1 MGLLKRL
8 FLVENM
14 LKPKDVR
21 GDLPTTKEVYKKT
34 FDMAWPSA
42 LEAVLVALIS
52 AFDMIMVGS
61 LGKEAISAVG
71 ICNQPKFICLAPIF
85 GINTAAIVLIA
96 RRKGEERQKDA
107 NDFLKVAV
115 LWSTIATLLM
125 CSLSYIFAEPLLAF
139 AGAQADY
146 IDQAVTYFRIVLI
159 GLVPYSIGF
168 TMSAAQR
175 GAGNTRISMITNL
188 TANIVN
194 IIFNALLINGL
205 LGFPRLGVKGAAI
218 ATTIGNI
225 VSFIIAL
232 ISVTTGKR
240 YLRIT
245 KDKIE
250 DFVDKCKSFYS
261 IFLSSFGE
269 QIILR
274 FGFFTY
280 AKVVANLGTADFAAH
295 QVVCNIMTITFSF
308 GDGLQVANTSLVGQ
322 SLGAKRDDL
331 AKIYSRVTQTIG
343 ICIAVAL
350 AIVISRFSSL
360 ICMAFTN
367 DPEVIQLAHG
377 PMQVLG
383 ILCLFQIPQV
393 ITVGALR
400 GAGDVSFVTLM
411 MFICVGLL
419 RPGVSY
425 LLVYPLNMGLLG
437 AWFGCFVD
445 QFSRFV
451 YSLFRFRKGKWT
463 QIQV

>member
-1 MGLLKRL
+1 MNILSKL
-8 FLVENM
+8 FLVKNM
-14 LKPKDVR
+14 LKSNEIR
-21 GDLPTTKEVYKKT
+21 GELPTTKEVYKRT
-34 FDMAWPSA
+34 IDMAWPSA
-42 LEAVLVALIS
+42 LEAVLVAMIS

-71 ICNQPKFICLAPIF
+71 ICNQPKYICLAPILA
-85 GINTAAIVLIA
+85 INTAAVVLVA
-96 RRKGEERQKDA
+96 RRKGEEKQKDA
-107 NDFLKVAV
+107 NDFLKVSII
-115 LWSTIATLLM
+115 WSIIVSLLM
-125 CSLSYIFAEPLLAF
+125 CTTSYVFAKPMLLF
-139 AGAQADY
+139 SGAQADY

-159 GLVPYSIGF
+159 GLVPYSVGL
-168 TMSAAQR
+168 TMSSAQR
-175 GAGNTRISMITNL
+175 GAGNTRISMVTNL

-225 VSFIIAL
+225 VSFFIAL
-232 ISVTTGKR
+232 FSLTFGNH
-240 YLRIT
+240 YLHLT
-245 KDKIE
+245 KTKIE
-250 DFVDKCKSFYS
+250 HFIEKCKNFYS
-261 IFLSSFGE
+261 IFISSFGE

-280 AKVVANLGTADFAAH
+280 AKVVANLGTTAFAAH

-343 ICIAVAL
+343 ICTAIILAVL
-350 AIVISRFSSL
+350 ISRFSNL
-360 ICMAFTN
+360 ICTVFTN
-367 DPEVIQLAHG
+367 DSEVIQLAYM
-377 PMQVLG
+377 PMQILG

-400 GAGDVSFVTLM
+400 GAGDVKFVALM
-411 MFICVGLL
+411 MFICVGLI

-425 LLVYPLNMGLLG
+425 LLVYPFNMGLIG
-437 AWFGCFVD
+437 AWIGCFID

-451 YSLFRFRKGKWT
+451 YSIIRFRRGKWT
-463 QIQV
+463 EIKV